1 MRRVTVDIA
10 VGELARFEKNPMIG
24 KIESLE
30 ILQFLKESPEELAI
44 ICRVKFTDPNARL
57 EDFQD
62 EDLIEQQLLERSDDG
77 TYTYFIRS
85 HPSTHEGRAF
95 DLVGDGGYVSL
106 PFEFKDGRARITYLG
121 NVKQV
126 KSFMDGLDALQMKY
140 KVASVTDAKF
150 PRDSPLARLTEK
162 QRDVLITAYRL
173 GYYDEPRRISS
184 AELAKRLKIGAST
197 LINHRR
203 SAERHLLSEIVGH

>member
-1 MRRVTVDIA
+1 MRRVTVEIA

-24 KIESLE
+24 KIETLE
-30 ILQFLKESPEELAI
+30 ILQFLKESPEELAL
-44 ICRVKFTDPNARL
+44 ICRVKFTDPAARL
-57 EDFQD
+57 ENFQD

-95 DLVGDGGYVSL
+95 DLVGNGGYVSL

-121 NVKQV
+121 NVRQV
-126 KSFMDGLDALQMKY
+126 KSFLDGLDGLQMKY
-140 KVASVTDAKF
+140 KVSSVTDAKF
-150 PRDSPLARLTEK
+150 RRDSPLARLTEK
-162 QRDVLITAYRL
+162 QRNVLITAYRL

-184 AELAKRLKIGAST
+184 AELASKLKIGAST

-203 SAERHLLSEIVGH
+203 SAERHLLSEIVGQ